1 MTNQFSS
8 NTLVRWTA
16 AFLAISS
23 LFFASAVLAERSGES
38 REGPASSEQS
48 EAGEAS
54 ESSGAGESQEGNA
67 QAEGSHA
74 EATQPDA
81 GEGGKKGETLFG
93 LNLENPWIVWG
104 FVGVSL
110 LLAVAVL
117 RFGKPALLLTILLAG
132 AAALLDGREVFFQF
146 GRGNMLI
153 VVLALITAVT
163 HAAAAV
169 LAFMALRAPG
179 VVATRTK

>member
-8 NTLVRWTA
+8 NTRVRWTA
-16 AFLAISS
+16 AFLVISS

-38 REGPASSEQS
+38 REGPASSESS
-48 EAGEAS
+48 E
-54 ESSGAGESQEGNA
+54 AGESQEGNE

-74 EATQPDA
+74 ETTEPGA
-81 GEGGKKGETLFG
+81 GENAKQGETLFG
-93 LNLENPWIVWG
+93 LNLENPLIVWG

-117 RFGKPALLLTILLAG
+117 RFGTPALLLTILLAG

-153 VVLALITAVT
+153 VILALLTAVT
-163 HAAAAV
+163 HAAAAI
-169 LAFMALRAPG
+169 LAFMAWRAPS
-179 VVATRTK
+179 VVTTRTK

>member
-16 AFLAISS
+16 AFLVISS

-38 REGPASSEQS
+38 REGPASSES
-48 EAGEAS
+48 S
-54 ESSGAGESQEGNA
+54 ESGESQEGNE

-74 EATQPDA
+74 ETTEPGA
-81 GEGGKKGETLFG
+81 GETLFG
-93 LNLENPWIVWG
+93 LNLENPLIVWG

-117 RFGKPALLLTILLAG
+117 RFGTPALLLTILLAG

-153 VVLALITAVT
+153 VILALLTAVT
-163 HAAAAV
+163 HAATAI
-169 LAFMALRAPG
+169 LAFMAWRAPS
-179 VVATRTK
+179 VVTTRTK

>member
-8 NTLVRWTA
+8 NTLIRWTA
-16 AFLAISS
+16 AFLVISS

-38 REGPASSEQS
+38 REGPASSESS
-48 EAGEAS
+48 E
-54 ESSGAGESQEGNA
+54 AGESQEGNE

-74 EATQPDA
+74 ETTEPGA
-81 GEGGKKGETLFG
+81 GETLFG
-93 LNLENPWIVWG
+93 LNLENPLIVWG

-117 RFGKPALLLTILLAG
+117 RFGTPALLLTILLAG

-153 VVLALITAVT
+153 VILALLTAVT
-163 HAAAAV
+163 HAATTI
-169 LAFMALRAPG
+169 LAFMAWRAPS
-179 VVATRTK
+179 VVTTRTN